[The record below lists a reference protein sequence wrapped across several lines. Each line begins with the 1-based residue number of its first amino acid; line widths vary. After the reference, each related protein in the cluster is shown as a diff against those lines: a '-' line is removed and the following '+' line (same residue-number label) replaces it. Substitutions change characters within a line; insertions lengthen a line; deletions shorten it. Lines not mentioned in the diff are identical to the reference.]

1 MQGFGQPC
9 MSAILIILIMSAI
22 PFALVCCSPPRGH
35 WTVPPSQQMYA
46 STYSDAPKLTVY
58 LAHVRCSPPRGC
70 EAVLLRFPQQ
80 VYSNTYLDAPKL
92 TVYLAHVRCS
102 PPRGCEAV
110 LLCFPQQ
117 VYSNTY
123 LDAPKL
129 AVYLTRMHCRSTKRP
144 WSCFA
149 LLTAPHVSVSGLR
162 FQLTWLSLPG
172 RAAQRRGHVCTSA

>member
-1 MQGFGQPC
+1 MCTVRIHGNCNNYSHNRYMQGFGQPC

-46 STYSDAPKLTVY
+46 STYS
-58 LAHVRCSPPRGC
+58 
-70 EAVLLRFPQQ
+70 
-80 VYSNTYLDAPKL
+80 DAPKL